1 MGTNVTSALSESVAL
16 AQGLPE
22 SIAERF
28 WLQREYGIPG
38 SERLFMARSRED
50 GRRCWLLC
58 AGQDAGSQDRISTA
72 YFSLSGLEHPHLMTP
87 QRDTA
92 ANGQYLS
99 FPYNADAPLSEVE
112 IELLSGP
119 ERLRLTAQL
128 IGIVDWLQSLPQP
141 VAHLELAPGFMWVS
155 PGFKWL
161 RLGGFMGAVRPASQ
175 QDLKADRV
183 DAQELIARII
193 NGSTKTGSLDE
204 INASLR
210 SWIEEGSVAA
220 SGLLGALQRVY
231 VAEVMTDL

>member
-28 WLQREYGIPG
+28 WLQKEYGIPG
-38 SERLFMARSRED
+38 SERLFMARNRED

-58 AGQDAGSQDRISTA
+58 AGHDAGSQDRISTA
-72 YFSLSGLEHPHLMTP
+72 YFSLSGLEQPHLMTP
-87 QRDTA
+87 QRDAA

-112 IELLSGP
+112 IELLTGP
-119 ERLRLTAQL
+119 DRLRLTAQL
-128 IGIVDWLQSLPQP
+128 VNIVDWLQSLPQP

-183 DAQELIARII
+183 DAQELIARVI
-193 NGSTKTGSLDE
+193 NGSTKGSSLDE

-220 SGLLGALQRVY
+220 GGLLGALQRVY